1 MVQLFLNSVK
11 AFADVAAPAV
21 DAAATTAANATAA
34 GAQQA
39 PAWMQFVPFVVIL
52 GVMYFV
58 VIRPQAKKQKDAQDF
73 LSALRV
79 GDQVVTNAGI
89 LGRVTSLSDLIAT
102 LEVANQVQ
110 IKVLKSQIL
119 MSQSALPT
127 AAKKEGNK

>member
-1 MVQLFLNSVK
+1 MFSFILSSLK
-11 AFADVAAPAV
+11 AFADSETPVAQAV
-21 DAAATTAANATAA
+21 TAAAGDAAAA

-52 GVMYFV
+52 GVMYLV
-58 VIRPQAKKQKDAQDF
+58 VIRPQAKKQKESQDF

-89 LGRVTSLSDLIAT
+89 LGRITSLSDIIAT

-127 AAKKEGNK
+127 ASKKEGNK